1 MTISDLKKTLLLLLL
16 LLSGCT
22 ELFHSDDDDP
32 VVARAYDKK
41 LHTSEIAARIPDG
54 LSERDSLT
62 LADNYISKWIQNEIL
77 IHLAKANLSAADQD
91 FNIQLQEYKNSLLL
105 YTLEQKLVNQYL
117 DTMVTPE
124 EIEAYFNE
132 NRNQFELKGNIVRFD
147 YVKLSKRSSRQLRE
161 FRNLLK
167 DNDLETKSE
176 LVEYAEKNATDYWFV
191 DNWVSFNDLLNEV
204 PLEIDNQALFL
215 RRTNYIEAEDSL
227 YRYLVR
233 INDYKTT
240 DSISP
245 LEFERDK
252 IRNIILNARKIELID
267 RKRQEFIEQAFRDD
281 KAKVY

>member
-1 MTISDLKKTLLLLLL
+1 
-16 LLSGCT
+16 
-22 ELFHSDDDDP
+22 
-32 VVARAYDKK
+32 